1 MPATIRPAVSGDFR
15 LIAELIY
22 ELAEYDRLG
31 HAVRFENT
39 VLREHLFGPRP
50 VAEVLIAEVDD
61 EPEGFALFYYN
72 FSTFEGRPGLYLEDL
87 FVRPQARGRG
97 LGKALLANL
106 AELAVER
113 GCSRLQWSVLD
124 WNAPAIAFYENLG
137 AKAVEGWSV
146 MRLDGGALAALG
158 GKAD

>member
-1 MPATIRPAVSGDFR
+1 MRTTIRPAVPGDFR
-15 LIAELIY
+15 LIIELIY

-31 HAVRFENT
+31 HVVRFENRAM
-39 VLREHLFGPRP
+39 REYLFGPRP

-87 FVRPQARGRG
+87 FVRPHRRGRG
-97 LGKALLANL
+97 LGKALLAKV
-106 AELAVER
+106 AQTAVER

-137 AKAVEGWSV
+137 AGAVEGWTM
-146 MRLDGGALAALG
+146 MRMEGQALASLG
-158 GKAD
+158 GV